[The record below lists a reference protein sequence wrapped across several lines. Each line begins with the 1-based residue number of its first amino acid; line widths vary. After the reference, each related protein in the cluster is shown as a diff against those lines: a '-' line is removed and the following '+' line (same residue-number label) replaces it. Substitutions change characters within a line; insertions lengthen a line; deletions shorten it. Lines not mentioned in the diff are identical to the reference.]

1 MKSVED
7 IDGVVSESLSLSSVR
22 QESGLVA
29 GDQSAACLAQVIFG
43 HVGEEVYTEKRI
55 YVSEILTLK
64 IALQCP
70 RKQVWPGL
78 LRVKVRSNARK

>member
-1 MKSVED
+1 MKSLED
-7 IDGVVSESLSLSSVR
+7 TDVVVSESLSLSS

-55 YVSEILTLK
+55 YVSEILTFYIFFL
-64 IALQCP
+64 ILHRST
-70 RKQVWPGL
+70 RKTITFKMVL
-78 LRVKVRSNARK
+78 